1 VVEVVFKPAEGV
13 SGPADKEREEFLRS
27 IATSVLLL
35 ALHPRCLI
43 SVTVQVMHDDGG
55 VLACAINAM
64 CLALADSGLRMRA
77 MVAATVCAVTA
88 APTAAGDGAGGEA
101 GGEVAGG
108 GGRLLLD
115 PDLAEEQGAGAVVIT
130 AHEHK
135 AGGAA
140 GVVSSHTTGRLNEQ
154 QYFACLE
161 ASSQAAL
168 STVAFM
174 RTAIEARLHR
184 EHASVF
190 PQLQQPG
197 ANVVAM
203 EE

>member
-1 VVEVVFKPAEGV
+1 MLRSLCILKISPSFLQATRRERLDRAVVEVVFKPAEGV

-35 ALHPRCLI
+35 AQHPRCLI

-77 MVAATVCAVTA
+77 MVAATVCAVSA
-88 APTAAGDGAGGEA
+88 APDAGSGVEDE
-101 GGEVAGG
+101 ENTI

-115 PDLAEEQGAGAVVIT
+115 PDLVEEKGAGAVVIT

-135 AGGAA
+135 VRPPLCTARTLSPFCPTSA
-140 GVVSSHTTGRLNEQ
+140 T
-154 QYFACLE
+154 
-161 ASSQAAL
+161 L
-168 STVAFM
+168 ST
-174 RTAIEARLHR
+174 
-184 EHASVF
+184 
-190 PQLQQPG
+190 
-197 ANVVAM
+197 
-203 EE
+203 